1 MLIGG
6 DLLDPSSHKR
16 SKIAS
21 KRQES
26 VLTALSKEGFEG
38 INITVYITV
47 SAYTTV
53 VSMWFRSIISR
64 KIVSLLDQ
72 PYTAQ

>member
-6 DLLDPSSHKR
+6 DSLDPSSHKR
-16 SKIAS
+16 SKIAF

-53 VSMWFRSIISR
+53 VSMWFHSIISR
-64 KIVSLLDQ
+64 TMISLPDQ
-72 PYTAQ
+72 SYTAQ